1 VTNRLQ
7 RVINLINIL
16 EFTPAKSHTVAH
28 CVANHLTSATTLKV
42 IQKFTQVNS
51 HSVAHCVAN
60 HLRGGRVWQST
71 IEKFILKKLI
81 AVEVDASTRVS
92 S

>member
-28 CVANHLTSATTLKV
+28 CVANLLH
-42 IQKFTQVNS
+42 
-51 HSVAHCVAN
+51 
-60 HLRGGRVWQST
+60 GGTVWQST
-71 IEKFILKKLI
+71 IEKFILMKLMQLKLMPQQ
-81 AVEVDASTRVS
+81 EFPVDPEKALANVF
-92 S
+92 